1 MFRMLPPARLAL
13 LVFLPIFCTSC
24 KTIYTDVYRHK
35 RNYFVADKP
44 KEKTSA
50 QEKKALE
57 EVAKAQATTT
67 TTTVGAG
74 AATPTIP
81 GMEPA
86 PALPDAGMTTPAAP
100 AAGAA
105 PAVPGL

>member
-1 MFRMLPPARLAL
+1 MLPPARLAL
-13 LVFLPIFCTSC
+13 LVLLPIFCTSC

-67 TTTVGAG
+67 TTTTVGNAG
-74 AATPTIP
+74 LPAIP

-86 PALPDAGMTTPAAP
+86 AALPDPGMAAPP
-100 AAGAA
+100 AAGAPA
-105 PAVPGL
+105 PLPGQ

>member
-67 TTTVGAG
+67 TTTTVGAG
-74 AATPTIP
+74 ATTPSIP

-86 PALPDAGMTTPAAP
+86 LPDAGGMTTPPPP

-105 PAVPGL
+105 RAIPGM